1 MNNNKKTDT
10 IRVDKDSFRFNV
22 DIYIFKERE
31 NYISYCPSL
40 DICSSGVDFNDAL
53 KNFYEAFELYAAIR
67 VIHPDIPCRLV
78 IYHGANHGLLHA
90 GAVPLAVMQR
100 LDNLRWFE
108 RYLFPADQVSAADD
122 VFNGKTEGVKD
133 GDLLR

>member
-53 KNFYEAFELYAAIR
+53 KNFYEAFELYADYW
-67 VIHPDIPCRLV
+67 VENGTLEEDLV
-78 IYHGANHGLLHA
+78 AHG
-90 GAVPLAVMQR
+90 
-100 LDNLRWFE
+100 
-108 RYLFPADQVSAADD
+108 
-122 VFNGKTEGVKD
+122 
-133 GDLLR
+133 

>member
-1 MNNNKKTDT
+1 LSVKILIMNNNKKTDT

-53 KNFYEAFELYAAIR
+53 KNFYEAFELYADYWVENGTLEEDLVAHGWK
-67 VIHPDIPCRLV
+67 VVAHTAKPPCPQT
-78 IYHGANHGLLHA
+78 LLDRPMFNELLS
-90 GAVPLAVMQR
+90 G
-100 LDNLRWFE
+100 DTGFE
-108 RYLFPADQVSAADD
+108 RVVSPVRIAA
-122 VFNGKTEGVKD
+122 
-133 GDLLR
+133 R